1 MDRGVMAD
9 ANQEVWLGDGL
20 KVARGGLLADC
31 VGWCFFL
38 GGSNISI
45 PFMLLVH
52 ARTCLRKV
60 SISQNGMIF
69 IFYISF
75 SIRRS
80 NENVS

>member
-31 VGWCFFL
+31 VGWCFFRV
-38 GGSNISI
+38 SNISI

-52 ARTCLRKV
+52 AHACLCKV
-60 SISQNGMIF
+60 SISKNGMIF